1 MIGKTKYKGNVI
13 SCITINGL
21 KNYNPIKMANE
32 FGKFYSRLG
41 ENLAKNIKHGP
52 TLIEYYLKQI
62 PRNSASL
69 VLKPITLPEIER
81 LILNLP
87 NKTSHGHDKI
97 SNKLLKELCKCISLP
112 LCSIFNQSIVKGR
125 FLDGM
130 KMAEVIPLYKGK
142 EFDKVINYR
151 PISLLITI
159 SKVLE
164 KAIYTRVYQFLEKHN
179 ILYISQYGF
188 RSQRSCEHTLL
199 KMVGQVLQAHNNETH
214 SASLFLDLSKAFD
227 MLDHSILLKK
237 LDLYGLRGGCVMIGL
252 KII

>member
-1 MIGKTKYKGNVI
+1 
-13 SCITINGL
+13 
-21 KNYNPIKMANE
+21 
-32 FGKFYSRLG
+32 
-41 ENLAKNIKHGP
+41 
-52 TLIEYYLKQI
+52 
-62 PRNSASL
+62 
-69 VLKPITLPEIER
+69 
-81 LILNLP
+81 
-87 NKTSHGHDKI
+87 
-97 SNKLLKELCKCISLP
+97 
-112 LCSIFNQSIVKGR
+112 
-125 FLDGM
+125 M

-199 KMVGQVLQAHNNETH
+199 EMVGQVLQAHNNETH
-214 SASLFLDLSKAFD
+214 SVSLFLDLSKAFD

-237 LDLYGLRGGCVMIGL
+237 LDLYGLRGCVIS
-252 KII
+252 

>member
-1 MIGKTKYKGNVI
+1 M
-13 SCITINGL
+13 
-21 KNYNPIKMANE
+21 
-32 FGKFYSRLG
+32 
-41 ENLAKNIKHGP
+41 
-52 TLIEYYLKQI
+52 
-62 PRNSASL
+62 
-69 VLKPITLPEIER
+69 VLKPITLPEVEQ

-87 NKTSHGHDKI
+87 NKTSHGDDRI
-97 SNKLLKELCKCISLP
+97 SNKLLKELCKCIALP

-142 EFDKVINYR
+142 EFDQVINYR

-179 ILYISQYGF
+179 ILYTSQYGF
-188 RSQRSCEHTLL
+188 RSQRSCEHALL

-214 SASLFLDLSKAFD
+214 SA
-227 MLDHSILLKK
+227 
-237 LDLYGLRGGCVMIGL
+237 
-252 KII
+252 